1 MRRPIITAIA
11 TTVAL
16 VAFAAPAG
24 ATPVRRAQSHQFQSH
39 QFQSHRSQATD
50 TTFAV
55 GRASLTFVDSSRATD
70 SNNTYAGAPNRTLP
84 VIVLYPAKGAPGT
97 VTDNAK
103 PSRRHGP
110 YPLFEFS
117 HGFTANGPAYE
128 QALLAQIASHGYV
141 VAAPTFPL
149 SSGGA
154 PGGPKLVDYLNQ
166 PADVSFVIT
175 QMLRANRHDGPLEG
189 LIDKH
194 EIGVGGHSL
203 GAITT
208 FGMTAND
215 CCLDAR
221 IDAAIPISGI
231 ELPFGTGGWT
241 YPKLPR
247 LYIHGDHDGTV
258 PYVGS
263 TTAFAKAPAPKF
275 LLTLINA
282 PHTPFVPPWKTPVID
297 TAVAFLDRYLKHD
310 HHALAR
316 MTTAGNLDGVAHLDA
331 VRH

>member
-11 TTVAL
+11 TTLAL
-16 VAFAAPAG
+16 VAFAAPAD
-24 ATPVRRAQSHQFQSH
+24 ATPVRRAQSLR
-39 QFQSHRSQATD
+39 FQSHRPQATD
-50 TTFAV
+50 AIFAV

-70 SNNTYAGAPNRTLP
+70 SNNTYAGVPNRTLP
-84 VIVLYPAKGAPGT
+84 VMVLYPAKGSPGT

-117 HGFTANGPAYE
+117 HGFTANGPAY
-128 QALLAQIASHGYV
+128 
-141 VAAPTFPL
+141 
-149 SSGGA
+149 
-154 PGGPKLVDYLNQ
+154 
-166 PADVSFVIT
+166 VSFVIT

-208 FGMTAND
+208 FGITAND

-231 ELPFGTGGWT
+231 ELPFGTGVWT

-258 PYVGS
+258 P
-263 TTAFAKAPAPKF
+263 
-275 LLTLINA
+275 
-282 PHTPFVPPWKTPVID
+282 
-297 TAVAFLDRYLKHD
+297 
-310 HHALAR
+310 
-316 MTTAGNLDGVAHLDA
+316 
-331 VRH
+331 

>member
-1 MRRPIITAIA
+1 MRRPIIATIAAAAAI
-11 TTVAL
+11 TVFT
-16 VAFAAPAG
+16 VPAA
-24 ATPVRRAQSHQFQSH
+24 ATPTRRAASH
-39 QFQSHRSQATD
+39 QATD
-50 TTFAV
+50 TNATYAV
-55 GRASLTFVDSSRATD
+55 GRASLTFVDNSRPTD
-70 SNNTYAGAPNRTLP
+70 ANNAYPGAPTRTLP
-84 VIVLYPAKGAPGT
+84 VMVLYPAKGAVGT
-97 VTDNAK
+97 VTDNAT

-117 HGFTANGPAYE
+117 HGFSANGPAYE

-154 PGGPKLVDYLNQ
+154 PGGPRLIDYVNQ

-175 QMLRANRHDGPLEG
+175 KLLRANRQDGPLEG

-194 EIGVGGHSL
+194 EIAIGGHSL

-208 FGMTAND
+208 FGLTAND
-215 CCLDAR
+215 CCLDHR
-221 IDAAIPISGI
+221 IDAAIPISGL
-231 ELPFGTGGWT
+231 ELPFGSGTWT

-258 PYVGS
+258 PYAGS
-263 TTAFAKAPAPKF
+263 TVAFAKAPAPKF

-282 PHTPFVPPWKTPVID
+282 PHTPFVAAWKTPIID

-310 HHALAR
+310 HTAR
-316 MTTAGNLDGVAHLDA
+316 VRMDAAGNVDGVAALEA

>member
-39 QFQSHRSQATD
+39 RSQDTD
-50 TTFAV
+50 ATFAV

-70 SNNTYAGAPNRTLP
+70 SNNTYAGAPTARCRSWCCTRPRARRARSPTTRSRAVAMVRTRSSS
-84 VIVLYPAKGAPGT
+84 
-97 VTDNAK
+97 
-103 PSRRHGP
+103 SR
-110 YPLFEFS
+110 
-117 HGFTANGPAYE
+117 TASPPTAPAYE

-154 PGGPKLVDYLNQ
+154 PGGPRLVDYVNQ

-175 QMLRANRHDGPLEG
+175 QMLRVNRHDGPLEG

-208 FGMTAND
+208 FGLTAND

-231 ELPFGTGGWT
+231 ELPFGTGAWT

-282 PHTPFVPPWKTPVID
+282 PHTPFFPPWKTPIID